1 MLARKRQELRKIV
14 DECLDEI
21 RAKAKDESR
30 ARSILQQEEEYFA
43 HKREHIAGIRVL
55 TILDGQMPNIWLRKD
70 EAIAR
75 IENLCKAERAREE
88 EQEAAIPPRKKP
100 KKVIQSVHR
109 LSMFP
114 KRTVET
120 EADIDDYVEQIRRRM
135 KTMLQ
140 DCDGIQLD

>member
-1 MLARKRQELRKIV
+1 
-14 DECLDEI
+14 
-21 RAKAKDESR
+21 
-30 ARSILQQEEEYFA
+30 
-43 HKREHIAGIRVL
+43 
-55 TILDGQMPNIWLRKD
+55 MPNIWLRKD

-88 EQEAAIPPRKKP
+88 QDAAIPPRKQT

-114 KRTVET
+114 KRTIET
-120 EADIDDYVEQIRRRM
+120 DADIDEYVEHIRRRM
-135 KTMLQ
+135 KDMLK